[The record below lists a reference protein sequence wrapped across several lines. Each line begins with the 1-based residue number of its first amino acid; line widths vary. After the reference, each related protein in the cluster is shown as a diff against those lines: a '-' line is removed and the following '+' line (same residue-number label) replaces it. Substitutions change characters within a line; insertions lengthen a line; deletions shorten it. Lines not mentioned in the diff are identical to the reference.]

1 MEVQRIGTEGW
12 RNLFSLPKVG
22 RIVPSRFREKVQW
35 IVEATFVLLN
45 LLFRSSKNW
54 YRRMEE
60 FILGTEG
67 WNYGSIVICRESPM
81 D

>member
-1 MEVQRIGTEGW
+1 MGVQRIGTEGW
-12 RNLFSLPKVG
+12 RNLFLVPKVG

-60 FILGTEG
+60 FILGTDG
-67 WNYGSIVICRESPM
+67 WKNSSIEI
-81 D
+81 